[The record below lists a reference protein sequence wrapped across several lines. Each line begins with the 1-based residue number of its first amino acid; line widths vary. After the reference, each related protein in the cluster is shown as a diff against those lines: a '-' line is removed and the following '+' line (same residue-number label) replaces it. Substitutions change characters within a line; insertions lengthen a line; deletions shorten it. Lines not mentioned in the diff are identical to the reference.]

1 MSQDST
7 ENASAMRSYPR
18 FAAMYERMSRG
29 SGEQRFMEPLR
40 QKILARAHGLV
51 LEVGAGNG
59 LNFPLY
65 DPARVEQVEAI
76 EPDPA
81 MLLYARERVKAARVP
96 IMLTQA
102 SVEALPFDDATF
114 DCAVATL
121 VFCSVPNPLQGLQEI
136 RRVLKPGGSLLMV
149 EHVRSRTAFLGGV
162 QSVLVPLTTRM
173 CGNCHWNRDTLSTIR
188 SAGFQVSYKRDYGG
202 PLLPTL
208 LIEAKK
214 VLIPERAVAP

>member
-7 ENASAMRSYPR
+7 KNTGSMRSYPR

-29 SGEQRFMEPLR
+29 SEEQRFMEPLR

-65 DPARVEQVEAI
+65 DPAQVERVEAI

-81 MLLYARERVKAARVP
+81 MLRYARERVKAARVP
-96 IMLTQA
+96 ITLTQG
-102 SVEALPFDDATF
+102 SVETLPFANATF

-121 VFCSVPNPLQGLQEI
+121 VFCSVPNPLQGLREI

-149 EHVRSRTAFLGGV
+149 EHVRSHRAFLGGV
-162 QSVLVPLTTRM
+162 QDILVPLTTRM
-173 CGNCHWNRDTLSTIR
+173 CGNCHWNRDTLSTVHG
-188 SAGFQVSYKRDYGG
+188 AGFQISYKRDYGG
-202 PLLPTL
+202 FLMPVLLL
-208 LIEAKK
+208 EAANS
-214 VLIPERAVAP
+214 PST